1 MSAHLIH
8 KMKST
13 EKLKSNGRKR
23 VLKIIQ
29 TERNKK
35 ISPTKMKNRQNI
47 KTKKKM
53 GRKKKIRAQKFI
65 FKAYGTMDH
74 TKKIHDTY
82 MMLP

>member
-53 GRKKKIRAQKFI
+53 GRKKRSEHKNLYSKHMAPWITQK
-65 FKAYGTMDH
+65 K
-74 TKKIHDTY
+74 Y
-82 MMLP
+82 MIPI